1 LTEPGR
7 VELASERDV
16 VVARLIGEIDLSNA
30 NRLEHEISRALSNQS
45 RTLVLDLTECGY
57 LDSAGIR
64 LIFGLSERLSR
75 RGQDLRLVVPE
86 GAAIERVL
94 GLTNIAEVAALN
106 RGVEQALARQRAA
119 PRQTGAFPRLRE
131 RVSAPRGPAKTSS
144 HLVGQHLLRARQRP
158 GADVPGD
165 RRAGSFVPSRP

>member
-30 NRLEHEISRALSNQS
+30 AQLEHEIGHALTNRS

-57 LDSAGIR
+57 LDSAGLR
-64 LIFGLSERLSR
+64 LVLGLSERLRR
-75 RGQDLRLVVPE
+75 RGQELRLVVPE

-94 GLTNIAEVAALN
+94 GLTNVGELAALD
-106 RGVEQALARQRAA
+106 RTLEQALAGAERRLAA
-119 PRQTGAFPRLRE
+119 G
-131 RVSAPRGPAKTSS
+131 
-144 HLVGQHLLRARQRP
+144 
-158 GADVPGD
+158 
-165 RRAGSFVPSRP
+165 

>member
-16 VVARLIGEIDLSNA
+16 VVARVIGEIDLSNA
-30 NRLEHEISRALSNQS
+30 DQLEHEISRALSNRS
-45 RTLVLDLTECGY
+45 VALVLDLTECGY

-86 GAAIERVL
+86 AAAIERVL
-94 GLTNIAEVAALN
+94 SLTNVADVAALY
-106 RGVEQALARQRAA
+106 RSVEQGL
-119 PRQTGAFPRLRE
+119 
-131 RVSAPRGPAKTSS
+131 
-144 HLVGQHLLRARQRP
+144 
-158 GADVPGD
+158 
-165 RRAGSFVPSRP
+165 AGSSDEANRS

>member
-16 VVARLIGEIDLSNA
+16 VVARVIGEIDLSNA
-30 NRLEHEISRALSNQS
+30 DQLEHEISRALSNRS
-45 RTLVLDLTECGY
+45 LALVLDLTECGY

-86 GAAIERVL
+86 AAAIERVL
-94 GLTNIAEVAALN
+94 GLTNVEYVAALY
-106 RGVEQALARQRAA
+106 RSVEQALA
-119 PRQTGAFPRLRE
+119 G
-131 RVSAPRGPAKTSS
+131 SS
-144 HLVGQHLLRARQRP
+144 DEA
-158 GADVPGD
+158 
-165 RRAGSFVPSRP
+165 